1 MDNFKGLIKNYKYLV
16 LGNDSTCNCYRS
28 LRDISTEIVV
38 DYTTISK
45 KLKENGGGW
54 CLCTSKE
61 SKSHFYI
68 KKIKIDS
75 ENDDTS
81 NVS

>member
-45 KLKENGGGW
+45 KLKLIPRMMIQVMYHNGLLPPF
-54 CLCTSKE
+54 CQL
-61 SKSHFYI
+61 
-68 KKIKIDS
+68 
-75 ENDDTS
+75 
-81 NVS
+81 

>member
-1 MDNFKGLIKNYKYLV
+1 MDNFKELITHYKYLV
-16 LGNDSTCNCYRS
+16 LGNDNTCNCYRS
-28 LRDISTEIVV
+28 LRDISTEIIV
-38 DYTTISK
+38 DYSTISK
-45 KLKENGGGW
+45 KLKENGGEW

-68 KKIKIDS
+68 KKIKIDCDK
-75 ENDDTS
+75 DDTN